1 MTLLYE
7 CDSILTDGHLRR
19 SSPRNQTMGMA
30 LPVPQFTIEMLDDLP
45 DDGNRYEL
53 LEGML
58 LVTPAPSLTHQI
70 VATRLTYILMNAL
83 AGTGKAHV
91 VAIGALQRGDNT
103 QLQPDILVF
112 PSSFPPDSNWR
123 TIHGWWLAVE
133 VMSPS
138 SRVYDRVV
146 KRDAY
151 LALGVEQYWVV
162 DMRDRSIEVWKRGS
176 DVSERVVD
184 LLSWRPTALGTA
196 VVVNLGDVFRD
207 MGDDRGS

>member
-1 MTLLYE
+1 
-7 CDSILTDGHLRR
+7 
-19 SSPRNQTMGMA
+19 MGMA

-58 LVTPAPSLTHQI
+58 LATPSPSLTHQI
-70 VATRLTYILMNAL
+70 VATRLATILTTAL
-83 AGTGKAHV
+83 ADSRKAHV
-91 VAIGALQRGDNT
+91 VAVGALQRGDNT

-112 PSSFPPDSNWR
+112 PSSFSPRANWR
-123 TIHGWWLAVE
+123 EVHGWWLAVE

-162 DMRDRSIEVWKRGS
+162 DIRDKSIEVWKRGS
-176 DVSERVVD
+176 DVSDRVVD

-196 VVVNLGDVFRD
+196 VVVNLGEVFRD
-207 MGDDRGS
+207 TGDDSERLATIEESLCQGGDIS